1 MGKRNGKRNGKRVMH
16 ANSLKNLKPFE
27 KGNNANPSGLG
38 RRKGL
43 FASLEKYFDE
53 VVTEERDGETV
64 QSERVDVLAR
74 IVGGAALRGPRHD
87 TNDPNWRSCVQA
99 VFDRLAP
106 IPREP
111 SVLIGNV
118 SVEHTTVAVSFVDQ
132 VREKAGRDSVTSD
145 DVLKALEQE
154 TFGDGNS
161 NEG

>member
-1 MGKRNGKRNGKRVMH
+1 MGKRNGKRNGKRAMH
-16 ANSLKNLKPFE
+16 ANSLANLVPPV
-27 KGNNANPSGLG
+27 KGERRNPSGLSKKP
-38 RRKGL
+38 RGL
-43 FASLEKYFDE
+43 FAALTQYFDE
-53 VVTEERDGETV
+53 VVTEELDGKTV

-87 TNDPNWRSCVQA
+87 TNDQNWRSCVQA

-118 SVEHTTVAVSFVDQ
+118 SVEHTSVAVSFVDQ
-132 VREKAGRDSVTSD
+132 VREKTGRDSVTSD

-154 TFGDGNS
+154 TFGDG
-161 NEG
+161 